1 MPLSQPQ
8 CDEASPEPT
17 GLSTPTSETQSAAH
31 QAPATTPGT
40 GAPDLVAAEHIPPL
54 AKAKDSLAS
63 LNLGLGWRIMAVLG
77 VLALGLVVLLWGSL
91 SGDGARR
98 GRVTAPMTELR
109 QLDAELSMNVLR
121 ARSDITKGYD
131 AIDHQAQALAKVSRQ
146 LRLAC
151 QELDD
156 AQVNARLAALE
167 TAVQRKREQVDTFK
181 LENAQLR
188 EALQA
193 FPQTALNLLDFMAR
207 SNSPETEVRRYVG
220 DLMSMMFT
228 QYLDASPSQRAA
240 ITAYLNP
247 LAAAAGDAKGQLPDL
262 VRATVAQGRSVLA
275 HKDRETALLADMGA
289 TQIPDHLSALQQA
302 LEVRLSRD
310 ERVADF
316 SRWALG
322 VMAASLLVLLVLA
335 AGRIMRAHRKLSA
348 LNAELAQTNESLEA
362 RVQTRTSD
370 LQSAL
375 RNLKESQSHLVQS
388 EKMASL
394 GQMVAGI
401 AHEINTPL
409 AYVNSGLQSA
419 HARLAD
425 VQALVGQSAALA
437 EILQSP
443 DQPSPERDQVQADWL
458 ELVDAFTLTDA
469 VGELQTQLDD
479 GRHGIEQI
487 SEMVRNLKD
496 FSRLDRSRL
505 GSFDLNDGVRSTL
518 KIAHNV
524 VKQHQVEAQLGPLPL
539 IQCSPSQ
546 INQVLLNLVSNAAQA
561 TPQGGLIEVRTY
573 ATPTD
578 VVVEVRDEGSGIPPE
593 VLPQIFDPFFTTKK
607 VGEGTGLGLSIVHRI
622 ISEHGGRIEVD
633 TEPGLGTQFRVSL
646 PKEQPAVPAEAAL

>member
-1 MPLSQPQ
+1 MQAPDQ
-8 CDEASPEPT
+8 T
-17 GLSTPTSETQSAAH
+17 STPSAA
-31 QAPATTPGT
+31 AGKVPTETSSSTA
-40 GAPDLVAAEHIPPL
+40 
-54 AKAKDSLAS
+54 SAS
-63 LNLGLGWRIMAVLG
+63 LNLGMGWRLIGLLTA
-77 VLALGLVVLLWGSL
+77 LALALAVLLWGSL
-91 SGDGARR
+91 SGGGAKR
-98 GRVTAPMTELR
+98 GRLTAPMTELR

-131 AIDHQAQALAKVSRQ
+131 AIDHQVEALAKASQQ

-151 QELDD
+151 NELDD
-156 AQVNARLAALE
+156 AQVNERLAALE
-167 TAVQRKREQVDTFK
+167 AAVKRKREQVDTFK
-181 LENAQLR
+181 RENSQLR

-193 FPQTALNLLDFMAR
+193 FPQAALNLLDFMAR
-207 SNSPETEVRRYVG
+207 SGSPETEVSRYVG

-228 QYLDASPSQRAA
+228 QYLDASTSQRAA
-240 ITAYLNP
+240 ITAYLDP

-262 VRATVAQGRSVLA
+262 VRATVSQGRSVLA
-275 HKDRETALLADMGA
+275 HKDREIALLADMGT
-289 TQIPDHLSALQQA
+289 TQIPTHLSALQQA
-302 LEVRLSRD
+302 LDVRLARD
-310 ERVADF
+310 ERVGDF

-322 VMAASLLVLLVLA
+322 AMAAVLLGLLVLA
-335 AGRIMRAHRKLSA
+335 ARRIMRAHRTLSA
-348 LNAELAQTNESLEA
+348 LNVELAHTNESLEA

-370 LQSAL
+370 LQNAL

-419 HARLAD
+419 HARIAD
-425 VQALVGQSAALA
+425 VQALVAQSSALA
-437 EILQSP
+437 EILQST
-443 DQPSPERDQVQADWL
+443 DESSPEREQVLADWL
-458 ELVDAFTLTDA
+458 ELVEAFTLTDA

-505 GSFDLNDGVRSTL
+505 GRFDLNDGVRATL

-524 VKQHQVEAQLGPLPL
+524 VKHHQVDAQLGPLPQ

-546 INQVLLNLVSNAAQA
+546 VNQVLLNLVSNAAQA
-561 TPQGGLIEVRTY
+561 TPEGGLIEVRTY

-578 VVVEVRDEGSGIPPE
+578 VVVEVRDEGSGIPPD
-593 VLPQIFDPFFTTKK
+593 VLPHIFDPFFTTKK

-633 TEPGLGTQFRVSL
+633 TEPGIGTQFKVSL
-646 PKEQPAVPAEAAL
+646 PQVQPAAPAEASA